1 MTTRKAQTSHAAPVL
16 DCCWHAVRIYLT
28 SKCPVGLVVGQYYA
42 LGHHTVIDL
51 STTIHTLQD
60 GTKILTASC
69 DKTCK
74 LWDLQSNQAIDV
86 AQHAAPIKSVHWIQ
100 SPNYSV
106 VVTGSWDKT
115 LKVSTWAV
123 TMSVKG
129 KFVAFRNLPAII
141 TL

>member
-1 MTTRKAQTSHAAPVL
+1 MLKSSILSRV
-16 DCCWHAVRIYLT
+16 IYSNFFWL
-28 SKCPVGLVVGQYYA
+28 PLP
-42 LGHHTVIDL
+42 HIP
-51 STTIHTLQD
+51 QD

-100 SPNYSV
+100 SPNYQV

-115 LKVSTWAV
+115 LKVRTMV
-123 TMSVKG
+123 T
-129 KFVAFRNLPAII
+129 RP
-141 TL
+141 